1 MTTQIEGDHAEL
13 VGKLRVLDLPQ
24 PGEMR
29 LVEAVDEQN
38 LRPAWIAPFLDGE
51 VQSVSGRYCRCLHP
65 YLPVEPKP
73 PAPRSVLS
81 SSSASRTV
89 TRTMSATTNWA
100 MRMPRVTSN
109 GAPPWLMSST
119 ETSPR

>member
-1 MTTQIEGDHAEL
+1 MTAQIEGDHAEL
-13 VGKLRVLDLPQ
+13 GGELRVLDLPQ
-24 PGEMR
+24 PGQMR

-38 LRPAWIAPFLDGE
+38 LRSARVAPFLNSK
-51 VQSVSGRYCRCLHP
+51 VQSIGRGRCTCLHV
-65 YLPVEPKP
+65 YLPVDPKRT
-73 PAPRSVLS
+73 ARGAGLW

-109 GAPPWLMSST
+109 GAPPWL
-119 ETSPR
+119 